1 MFAFDREFGWPDKEK
16 GNCTGK
22 QSDLGMTLEDQHTD
36 LKSLR
41 TITGKT
47 ADWDALAKD
56 CVCFA
61 NGAGGRLLVG
71 IEDGEMLPPAAQVV
85 PPELLDRLR
94 KRIGELTV
102 NVQALPSLQR
112 AANGGEYIELTIDR
126 SPGVASTRDGR
137 YFLRVGDSC
146 QPVLGDDVLRLAN
159 ERPGRPWEAMDSGM
173 PRSAADPGKLAHFAE
188 NIRAS
193 DRVKDSV
200 KEKSADELLTHYGLA
215 QSATLTRLGV
225 LLLGTAA
232 DRRALGTAPLV
243 QAIKYDEHGQK
254 INKWVWDDCELSPI
268 ELVDAIWREVP
279 DFRES
284 YEVAEGLYRR
294 SVPAYDEKV
303 VRELLVNAL
312 VHRPYTQQ
320 GDIYL
325 NLHPERLEV
334 VNPGRLPLGVTPRNI
349 LHASRR
355 RNEGLARVF
364 HDLGLMER
372 EGSGFDLVYDRLL
385 SQGRPAPVPEEGADW
400 VKVTIQR
407 RIAKP
412 EVMRLI
418 TEADAR
424 FQLTQ
429 RERITLGV
437 LAQTEGMTA
446 RELGAALETEGA
458 EELAVWMGRLIQS
471 ALVQTSGKT
480 SGMRYFVAPECLR
493 GAQLDRKTTLGRIAP
508 HRLLALILEDLA
520 RYPDSS
526 SADINRRIGV
536 EISAKTVK
544 RALDDLVDTGRV
556 IHEGERRWRRYRL
569 SDRERKGHEAGEFS

>member
-1 MFAFDREFGWPDKEK
+1 
-16 GNCTGK
+16 
-22 QSDLGMTLEDQHTD
+22 MTLENQYTD

-41 TITGKT
+41 TVAGKT
-47 ADWDALAKD
+47 ADWDSLARD

-61 NGAGGRLLVG
+61 NGAGGRLLIG
-71 IEDGEMLPPAAQVV
+71 IEDGQVLPPAGQVV
-85 PPELLDRLR
+85 PPDVLDRLR

-112 AANGGEYIELTIDR
+112 AANGGEFIVLVIER
-126 SPGVASTRDGR
+126 SPSVASTSDGR
-137 YFLRVGDSC
+137 YFLRVSDTC
-146 QPVLGDDVLRLAN
+146 VPVLGDDVLRLAN
-159 ERPGRPWEAMDSGM
+159 ERPGRPWEVMDSGVS
-173 PRSAADPGKLAHFAE
+173 RGAADPAKLASFAQG
-188 NIRAS
+188 IRTSGRA
-193 DRVKDSV
+193 KESV
-200 KEKSADELLTHYGLA
+200 KEKSADELLTHYALA
-215 QSATLTRLGV
+215 QGRTLTRLGV
-225 LLLGTAA
+225 LLIGTTA

-243 QAIKYDEHGQK
+243 QAIKYDEQGKK
-254 INKWVWDDCELSPI
+254 INKWAWDDCELSPV
-268 ELVDAIWREVP
+268 ELVDAVWREVP

-325 NLHPERLEV
+325 NLHPNRLEV

-355 RNEGLARVF
+355 RNEGMARVF

-372 EGSGFDLVYDRLL
+372 EGSGFDLIYDRLL

-412 EVMRLI
+412 EVMRLL

-429 RERITLGV
+429 RERITLGI

-446 RELGAALETEGA
+446 RALGAMLETHGA
-458 EELAVWMGRLIQS
+458 EELAGWLGRLQTL
-471 ALVQTSGKT
+471 ALVQSTGRT
-480 SGMRYFVAPECLR
+480 QGTRYFVDPALLL
-493 GAQLDRKTTLGRIAP
+493 GADLKIPTTLLRIEP
-508 HRLLALILEDLA
+508 HRLLELIREDLR
-520 RYPDSS
+520 RYPLSKIG
-526 SADINRRIGV
+526 DISGRIGPEV
-536 EISAKTVK
+536 NRSQLK
-544 RALDDLVDTGRV
+544 RALAELVSLGV
-556 IHEGERRWRRYRL
+556 VVLAGERNAARYRL
-569 SDRERKGHEAGEFS
+569 ALER

>member
-1 MFAFDREFGWPDKEK
+1 
-16 GNCTGK
+16 
-22 QSDLGMTLEDQHTD
+22 MTLEDQHTD

-41 TITGKT
+41 TVIGKT
-47 ADWDALAKD
+47 ADWESLAKD
-56 CVCFA
+56 AVCFA
-61 NGAGGRLLVG
+61 NGAGGRLLIG
-71 IEDGEMLPPAAQVV
+71 IEDGQTLPPPEQTV
-85 PPELLDRLR
+85 PPEVLDRLR

-102 NVQALPSLQR
+102 NVQALPSLRR
-112 AANGGEYIELTIDR
+112 AANGGEFIELVIDR
-126 SPGVASTRDGR
+126 SSSVASTRDGR
-137 YFLRVGDSC
+137 YFLRVGDAC

-159 ERPGRPWEAMDSGM
+159 ERPGRPWEAMGSSVS
-173 PRSAADPGKLAHFAE
+173 RAAADPMKLGRFVEA
-188 NIRAS
+188 IRAS

-200 KEKSADELLTHYGLA
+200 KEKSADELLSHYALA
-215 QSATLTRLGV
+215 QGASLTRLGV
-225 LLLGTAA
+225 LLLGTMA

-254 INKWVWDDCELSPI
+254 INKWVWDDSVLSPV

-294 SVPAYDEKV
+294 SVPAYDETV

-325 NLHPERLEV
+325 NLHPERLEL
-334 VNPGRLPLGVTPRNI
+334 VNPGRLPLGVTPRNM

-372 EGSGFDLVYDRLL
+372 EGSGFDLIYDRLL
-385 SQGRPAPVPEEGADW
+385 SQGRPAPVTEEGVDW
-400 VKVTIQR
+400 VRVTIQR
-407 RIAKP
+407 RIVKP
-412 EVMRLI
+412 EVMRLLA
-418 TEADAR
+418 EADAR

-437 LAQTEGMTA
+437 LAQTDGMTA
-446 RELGAALETEGA
+446 RELGVVVQADEG
-458 EELAVWMGRLIQS
+458 EELGVWLGQLLRS
-471 ALVQTSGKT
+471 GLVLTTGKT
-480 SGMRYFVAPECLR
+480 SGMRYFVAPDWLR
-493 GAQLDRKTTLGRIAP
+493 GAQLDHKTTLSRIAP
-508 HRLLALILEDLA
+508 HRLRALILEDLA
-520 RYPDSS
+520 DYPGSS
-526 SADINRRIGV
+526 STDVNRRIGA

-544 RALDDLVDTGRV
+544 RALDDLAEAGQVTHD
-556 IHEGERRWRRYRL
+556 GERRWRRYSL
-569 SDRERKGHEAGEFS
+569 STQAHKGHDAVKLP

>member
-1 MFAFDREFGWPDKEK
+1 
-16 GNCTGK
+16 
-22 QSDLGMTLEDQHTD
+22 MTIEDQHTD

-41 TITGKT
+41 TVIGKT
-47 ADWDALAKD
+47 VDWDSLAKD

-61 NGAGGRLLVG
+61 NGAGGRLLIG
-71 IEDGEMLPPAAQVV
+71 IEDGETLPPVGQVV
-85 PPELLDRLR
+85 PTEVLTRLR

-102 NVQALPSLQR
+102 NVQALPTLQH
-112 AANGGEYIELTIDR
+112 AANGAEFIELVIER
-126 SPGVASTRDGR
+126 SPSVASTSDGR
-137 YFLRVGDSC
+137 YFLRVGDTC
-146 QPVLGDDVLRLAN
+146 QPVLGSDVLRLAN
-159 ERPGRPWEAMDSGM
+159 ERPGRPWEVMDSGA
-173 PRSAADPGKLAHFAE
+173 PREAADADKLAHF
-188 NIRAS
+188 IQGILGS
-193 DRVKDSV
+193 DRVKPSV

-215 QSATLTRLGV
+215 SDVKVSTLTRLGV
-225 LLLGTAA
+225 LLLGTTA

-243 QAIKYDEHGQK
+243 QAIKYDERGQK
-254 INKWVWDDCELSPI
+254 INKWLWDDCALSPV

-294 SVPAYDEKV
+294 NVPAFDEKV

-372 EGSGFDLVYDRLL
+372 EGSGFDLIYDRLL
-385 SQGRPAPVPEEGADW
+385 SQGRPAPVPEEGPDW

-407 RIAKP
+407 RIEKP
-412 EVMRLI
+412 EVMRLV

-429 RERITLGV
+429 RERITLGL
-437 LAQTEGMTA
+437 LAQTEGMSS
-446 RELGAALETEGA
+446 RELGAALETNSA
-458 EELAVWMGRLIQS
+458 TDLAMWLGQ
-471 ALVQTSGKT
+471 LVQHGLLLTTGKT
-480 SGMRYFVAPECLR
+480 SGMRYFVASNWLR
-493 GAQLDRKTTLGRIAP
+493 SAKLDRKTTLSRIPP
-508 HRLLALILEDLA
+508 HRLQALILEDLA
-520 RYPDSS
+520 RYPESS
-526 SADINRRIGV
+526 SADINRRIGK
-536 EISAKTVK
+536 EISPKTVK
-544 RALDDLVDTGRV
+544 RALDVLVDTWQV
-556 IHEGERRWRRYRL
+556 IHQGERRWRRYRL
-569 SDRERKGHEAGEFS
+569 SAHEPKGHATD

>member
-1 MFAFDREFGWPDKEK
+1 
-16 GNCTGK
+16 
-22 QSDLGMTLEDQHTD
+22 MTLEDHHTD
-36 LKSLR
+36 RKSLR

-61 NGAGGRLLVG
+61 NGAGGRLLIG
-71 IEDGEMLPPAAQVV
+71 IEDGDPLPPAGQTV

-94 KRIGELTV
+94 KRIGGLTV

-112 AANGGEYIELTIDR
+112 ADNGGEFIELAIDR
-126 SPGVASTRDGR
+126 SPGVASARDGR
-137 YFLRVGDSC
+137 YFLRVGDTC

-159 ERPGRPWEAMDSGM
+159 ERPGRPWEAMDSGV
-173 PRSAADPGKLAHFAE
+173 PRGTTDADKLARFVQG
-188 NIRAS
+188 IQAS
-193 DRVKDSV
+193 DRVKESV
-200 KEKSADELLTHYGLA
+200 KEKGPDELLTHYGLA
-215 QSATLTRLGV
+215 QGRSLTRLGV
-225 LLLGTAA
+225 LLLGTTA

-243 QAIKYDEHGQK
+243 QAIKYDEQGQK
-254 INKWVWDDCELSPI
+254 INKWVWDDCALSPV

-334 VNPGRLPLGVTPRNI
+334 VNPGRLPLGVTPRNM

-372 EGSGFDLVYDRLL
+372 EGSGFDLIYDRLL

-407 RIAKP
+407 RIVKP
-412 EVMRLI
+412 EVMRLL
-418 TEADAR
+418 TEADER

-446 RELGAALETEGA
+446 RELGAVLETDGGD
-458 EELAVWMGRLIQS
+458 ELAGWLGRLQAL
-471 ALVQTSGKT
+471 ALVQTSGRT
-480 SGMRYFVAPECLR
+480 QGTRYFVDPTLLR
-493 GAQLDRKTTLGRIAP
+493 GADLKIPTTLLRIEP
-508 HRLLALILEDLA
+508 HRLMELVREDLR
-520 RYPDSS
+520 RYPRSKIGEIGS
-526 SADINRRIGV
+526 RIGP
-536 EISAKTVK
+536 ELNRSQLK
-544 RALDDLVDTGRV
+544 RALAELVGLSV
-556 IHEGERRWRRYRL
+556 VVMEGERNGARYRL
-569 SDRERKGHEAGEFS
+569 AGEK

>member
-1 MFAFDREFGWPDKEK
+1 
-16 GNCTGK
+16 
-22 QSDLGMTLEDQHTD
+22 MTLEDQHTD
-36 LKSLR
+36 RKSLR
-41 TITGKT
+41 TVTGKT

-61 NGAGGRLLVG
+61 NGTGGRLLIG
-71 IEDGEMLPPAAQVV
+71 IEDGEALPPVGQTVL
-85 PPELLDRLR
+85 PELLDRLR

-112 AANGGEYIELTIDR
+112 AANGGEFIELVIDR
-126 SPGVASTRDGR
+126 APSVASTRDGR
-137 YFLRVGDSC
+137 YFLRVGDTC

-159 ERPGRPWEAMDSGM
+159 ERPGRPWEAMDSGV
-173 PRSAADPGKLAHFAE
+173 PRDAADADKLARFVQG
-188 NIRAS
+188 ICAS

-200 KEKSADELLTHYGLA
+200 KEKGADELLTHYGLA
-215 QSATLTRLGV
+215 QAHTLTRLGV
-225 LLLGTAA
+225 LLLGSTA

-254 INKWVWDDCELSPI
+254 INKWVWDDCALSPV

-334 VNPGRLPLGVTPRNI
+334 VNPGRLPLGVTPRNM

-372 EGSGFDLVYDRLL
+372 EGSGFDLIYDRLL
-385 SQGRPAPVPEEGADW
+385 SQGRPAPVPEEGVDW

-407 RIAKP
+407 RIVKP
-412 EVMRLI
+412 EVMRLV

-446 RELGAALETEGA
+446 RELGAVLEADGGD
-458 EELAVWMGRLIQS
+458 ELSVWLGRLQTL
-471 ALVQTSGKT
+471 ALVQTTGRT
-480 SGMRYFVAPECLR
+480 QGTRYFVDPTLLR
-493 GAQLDRKTTLGRIAP
+493 GAKLVLPTTLVRIEP
-508 HRLLALILEDLA
+508 HRLLELIREDLR
-520 RYPDSS
+520 RYPGSKIGE
-526 SADINRRIGV
+526 INGRIGPEV
-536 EISAKTVK
+536 NRSQLK
-544 RALDDLVDTGRV
+544 RALAELVSLAV
-556 IHEGERRWRRYRL
+556 VVMAGERNGARYQL
-569 SDRERKGHEAGEFS
+569 AQPE

>member
-1 MFAFDREFGWPDKEK
+1 
-16 GNCTGK
+16 
-22 QSDLGMTLEDQHTD
+22 MTLEDQYTD

-41 TITGKT
+41 TVTGKT
-47 ADWDALAKD
+47 ADWESLAKD

-61 NGAGGRLLVG
+61 NGAGGRLLIG
-71 IEDGEMLPPAAQVV
+71 IEDGETLPAPGQMVPAEV
-85 PPELLDRLR
+85 LDRLR
-94 KRIGELTV
+94 KRMGELTV
-102 NVQALPSLQR
+102 NVQALPSLQL
-112 AANGGEYIELTIDR
+112 AANGAEFIEVVIER
-126 SPGVASTRDGR
+126 ASSVASTRDGR

-159 ERPGRPWEAMDSGM
+159 ERPGRPWEAMDSGVL
-173 PRSAADPGKLAHFAE
+173 RAAIDADKLGQFVQG
-188 NIRAS
+188 IRAS

-215 QSATLTRLGV
+215 QARTLTRLGI
-225 LLLGTAA
+225 LLLGTTA

-243 QAIKYDEHGQK
+243 QAIKYDEQGQK
-254 INKWVWDDCELSPI
+254 INKWVWDDCALSPI

-303 VRELLVNAL
+303 VRELLVNSL

-325 NLHPERLEV
+325 NLHPGRLEV

-372 EGSGFDLVYDRLL
+372 EGSGFDLIYDRLL
-385 SQGRPAPVPEEGADW
+385 SQGRPAPLPEEGIDCF
-400 VKVTIQR
+400 KVTIQR
-407 RIAKP
+407 RIVKP
-412 EVMRLI
+412 EVMRLL
-418 TEADAR
+418 TQADAR

-429 RERITLGV
+429 RERIALGT
-437 LAQTEGMTA
+437 LAQAEGMTA
-446 RELGAALETEGA
+446 RELCTALETRGA
-458 EELAVWMGRLIQS
+458 DELTMWLGRLVQNG
-471 ALVQTSGKT
+471 LVLTTGKT
-480 SGMRYFVAPECLR
+480 SGMRYFVTSDWLR
-493 GAQLDRKTTLGRIAP
+493 GAQLDRKTTLSRITP
-508 HRLLALILEDLA
+508 YRLQALILEDLA
-520 RYPDSS
+520 RYPNSS
-526 SADINRRIGV
+526 SADINRRIGA

-544 RALDDLVDTGRV
+544 RALDTLVDAGQVT
-556 IHEGERRWRRYRL
+556 HAGERRWRRYHL
-569 SDRERKGHEAGEFS
+569 SSQASKGQTPVEIS

>member
-1 MFAFDREFGWPDKEK
+1 
-16 GNCTGK
+16 
-22 QSDLGMTLEDQHTD
+22 MTLEDQHTD

-41 TITGKT
+41 TVTGRT

-61 NGAGGRLLVG
+61 NGAGGRLLIG
-71 IEDGEMLPPAAQVV
+71 IEDGEASPPTGQTA

-102 NVQALPSLQR
+102 NVQALPALRR
-112 AANGGEYIELTIDR
+112 AANGGEYIELLIDR
-126 SPGVASTRDGR
+126 SPNVASTRDGR
-137 YFLRVGDSC
+137 YFLRVGDTC
-146 QPVLGDDVLRLAN
+146 QPVVGDDVLRLAN
-159 ERPGRPWEAMDSGM
+159 ERPGRPWEAMDSGV
-173 PRSAADPGKLAHFAE
+173 PRTAADPQKLAAFVHGV
-188 NIRAS
+188 RAS

-200 KEKSADELLTHYGLA
+200 KEKGDQELLTHYGLA
-215 QSATLTRLGV
+215 GEALKNGTLTRLGV
-225 LLLGTAA
+225 LLVGTTA
-232 DRRALGTAPLV
+232 DRRGLGTAPLV
-243 QAIKYDEHGQK
+243 QAIKYDEQGQK
-254 INKWVWDDCELSPI
+254 VNKWVWDDCALSPI
-268 ELVDAIWREVP
+268 ELVDAIWRELP

-355 RNEGLARVF
+355 RNDALARVF

-372 EGSGFDLVYDRLL
+372 EGSGFDLIYDRLL
-385 SQGRPAPVPEEGADW
+385 S
-400 VKVTIQR
+400 
-407 RIAKP
+407 
-412 EVMRLI
+412 
-418 TEADAR
+418 EADAR

-437 LAQTEGMTA
+437 LAQSEGMTA
-446 RELGAALETEGA
+446 RELGARLETEGA
-458 EELAVWMGRLIQS
+458 EELGVWLGRLP
-471 ALVQTSGKT
+471 ALNLVQTTGRT
-480 SGMRYFVAPECLR
+480 RGTRYFVDPELLR
-493 GAQLDRKTTLGRIAP
+493 GVDLQMPTTLRRIEP
-508 HRLLALILEDLA
+508 HRLSELIREDLR
-520 RYPDSS
+520 RYAGSKIGEIS
-526 SADINRRIGV
+526 RRIGPEV
-536 EISAKTVK
+536 GRSQLK
-544 RALDDLVDTGRV
+544 RALAELVTRAVVVMDGKLS
-556 IHEGERRWRRYRL
+556 GARYRL
-569 SDRERKGHEAGEFS
+569 AEPG

>member
-1 MFAFDREFGWPDKEK
+1 
-16 GNCTGK
+16 
-22 QSDLGMTLEDQHTD
+22 MTLEDQHTD

-41 TITGKT
+41 TVTGRT

-61 NGAGGRLLVG
+61 NGAGGRLLIG
-71 IEDGEMLPPAAQVV
+71 IEDGEASPPAGQTV

-102 NVQALPSLQR
+102 NVQALPALRR
-112 AANGGEYIELTIDR
+112 AANGGEFIELLIDR
-126 SPGVASTRDGR
+126 SPNVASTRDGR
-137 YFLRVGDSC
+137 YFLRVGDTC
-146 QPVLGDDVLRLAN
+146 QPVVGDDVLRLAN
-159 ERPGRPWEAMDSGM
+159 ERPGRPWEAMDSGV
-173 PRSAADPGKLAHFAE
+173 PRSAADPHKLAAFVQG
-188 NIRAS
+188 IRAS

-200 KEKSADELLTHYGLA
+200 KEKGEQELLTHYGLA
-215 QSATLTRLGV
+215 GEALKSGTLTRLGV
-225 LLLGTAA
+225 LLVGSTA

-243 QAIKYDEHGQK
+243 QTIKYDEQGQK
-254 INKWVWDDCELSPI
+254 INKWVWDDCALSPI
-268 ELVDAIWREVP
+268 ELVDAIWRELP

-325 NLHPERLEV
+325 NLHPDRLEV

-355 RNEGLARVF
+355 RNDALARVF

-372 EGSGFDLVYDRLL
+372 EGSGFDLIYDRLL

-407 RIAKP
+407 RIARP
-412 EVMRLI
+412 EVMRLLS
-418 TEADAR
+418 EADTR

-437 LAQTEGMTA
+437 LAQSEGMTA
-446 RELGAALETEGA
+446 RELGAWLETEGA
-458 EELAVWMGRLIQS
+458 EELGVWLGRLS
-471 ALVQTSGKT
+471 ALDLVQTTGRT
-480 SGMRYFVAPECLR
+480 RGTRYFVDPELLR
-493 GAQLDRKTTLGRIAP
+493 GVDLQMPTTLRRIEP
-508 HRLLALILEDLA
+508 HRLSELIREDLR
-520 RYPDSS
+520 RYPGSKIGEIS
-526 SADINRRIGV
+526 RRIGPEV
-536 EISAKTVK
+536 GRSQLK
-544 RALDDLVDTGRV
+544 RALAELVTRAVVVMDGKLS
-556 IHEGERRWRRYRL
+556 GARYRL
-569 SDRERKGHEAGEFS
+569 AEPG

>member
-1 MFAFDREFGWPDKEK
+1 
-16 GNCTGK
+16 
-22 QSDLGMTLEDQHTD
+22 MTREDQHTD

-61 NGAGGRLLVG
+61 NGAGGRLLIGV
-71 IEDGEMLPPAAQVV
+71 EDGETSPPASPVIA
-85 PPELLDRLR
+85 PELLDRLR
-94 KRIGELTV
+94 KRIGELSV

-112 AANGGEYIELTIDR
+112 AANGGEFIELVIER
-126 SPGVASTRDGR
+126 SPSVASTCDGR
-137 YFLRVGDSC
+137 YFLRVGDTC

-159 ERPGRPWEAMDSGM
+159 ERPGRPWEAMDGDV
-173 PRSAADPGKLAHFAE
+173 PRNLVDAEKLNHFVLA
-188 NIRAS
+188 IRGS

-200 KEKSADELLTHYGLA
+200 KEKSADELLSHYGLA
-215 QSATLTRLGV
+215 HGATLTRLGV
-225 LLLGTAA
+225 LLLGSTVN
-232 DRRALGTAPLV
+232 RRALGTAPLV
-243 QAIKYDEHGQK
+243 QAIKYDEQGQK
-254 INKWVWDDCELSPI
+254 INKWVWDDCVLSPV
-268 ELVDAIWREVP
+268 ELVDAIWREIP

-325 NLHPERLEV
+325 MLHPERLEV

-372 EGSGFDLVYDRLL
+372 EGSGFDLIYDRLL
-385 SQGRPAPVPEEGADW
+385 SQGRPAPVPEEGADS

-407 RIAKP
+407 RIVKP
-412 EVMRLI
+412 EVMRLL
-418 TEADAR
+418 TEADER

-429 RERITLGV
+429 RERITLGI

-446 RELGAALETEGA
+446 RELGSVLETDGA
-458 EELAVWMGRLIQS
+458 DELAVWLGRLQAL
-471 ALVQTSGKT
+471 ALVQSSGRT
-480 SGMRYFVAPECLR
+480 QGTRYFVDPSLLR
-493 GAQLDRKTTLGRIAP
+493 GAELKVPTTLLRIEP
-508 HRLLALILEDLA
+508 HRLMELVREDLR
-520 RYPDSS
+520 RYPRSKIGE
-526 SADINRRIGV
+526 INARIGP
-536 EISAKTVK
+536 ELNRSQLK
-544 RALDDLVDTGRV
+544 RALAELVSLSV
-556 IHEGERRWRRYRL
+556 VLMEGKRNGAHYRL
-569 SDRERKGHEAGEFS
+569 ALEK

>member
-1 MFAFDREFGWPDKEK
+1 M
-16 GNCTGK
+16 
-22 QSDLGMTLEDQHTD
+22 
-36 LKSLR
+36 
-41 TITGKT
+41 
-47 ADWDALAKD
+47 
-56 CVCFA
+56 
-61 NGAGGRLLVG
+61 
-71 IEDGEMLPPAAQVV
+71 
-85 PPELLDRLR
+85 DRLR

-102 NVQALPSLQR
+102 NVQALPRLQC
-112 AANGGEYIELTIDR
+112 AANGGEFIELLIDR

-159 ERPGRPWEAMDSGM
+159 ERPGWPWEAMDSAV
-173 PRSAADPGKLAHFAE
+173 PRPAVDADKLARFVAG
-188 NIRAS
+188 IRDS

-200 KEKSADELLTHYGLA
+200 KEKSDDELLTHYGLA
-215 QSATLTRLGV
+215 QGQTLTRLGV
-225 LLLGTAA
+225 LLLGTQA

-243 QAIKYDEHGQK
+243 QAIKYDEQGQK
-254 INKWVWDDCELSPI
+254 INKWVWDDCALSPV
-268 ELVDAIWREVP
+268 ELVDAVWRELP

-334 VNPGRLPLGVTPRNI
+334 VNPGRLPLGVTPRTM

-355 RNEGLARVF
+355 RNEGLARLF

-385 SQGRPAPVPEEGADW
+385 SQGRPAPFAEEGPDW

-412 EVMRLI
+412 EVMRLVS
-418 TEADAR
+418 EADAR

-437 LAQTEGMTA
+437 LAQSEGLTA
-446 RELGAALETEGA
+446 RELGAALAAEGLD
-458 EELAVWMGRLIQS
+458 ELAVWLGQLLRS
-471 ALVQTSGKT
+471 GLVQTQGKT
-480 SGMRYFVAPECLR
+480 SGMRYFVAPDWLR
-493 GAQLDRKTTLGRIAP
+493 VVQLDRKTTLSRIAP
-508 HRLLALILEDLA
+508 HRLQALILEDLA

-526 SADINRRIGV
+526 TADVNRRIGV

-544 RALDDLVDTGRV
+544 RSLDDLTAAGQVS
-556 IHEGERRWRRYRL
+556 HAGERRWRRYRL
-569 SDRERKGHEAGEFS
+569 QQQGIKDK

>member
-1 MFAFDREFGWPDKEK
+1 
-16 GNCTGK
+16 
-22 QSDLGMTLEDQHTD
+22 MTLEDQHTD
-36 LKSLR
+36 RKSLR

-47 ADWDALAKD
+47 ADWDSLAKD

-61 NGAGGRLLVG
+61 NGAGGRLLIG
-71 IEDGEMLPPAAQVV
+71 IEDGEALPPAGQTV

-112 AANGGEYIELTIDR
+112 AANGGEFIELAIDR

-137 YFLRVGDSC
+137 YFLRVSDPC

-159 ERPGRPWEAMDSGM
+159 ERPGRPWEAMDSSV
-173 PRSAADPGKLAHFAE
+173 PRGATDADKLAHFVQA
-188 NIRAS
+188 IRSS

-200 KEKSADELLTHYGLA
+200 KEKGADELLTHYGLA
-215 QSATLTRLGV
+215 VGEYADAPGRAAA
-225 LLLGTAA
+225 GTTA

-254 INKWVWDDCELSPI
+254 INKWVWDDCELSPV

-334 VNPGRLPLGVTPRNI
+334 VNPGRLPLGVTPRNM

-372 EGSGFDLVYDRLL
+372 EGSGFDLIYDRLL

-407 RIAKP
+407 RIVKP
-412 EVMRLI
+412 EVMRLM
-418 TEADAR
+418 TEADER

-429 RERITLGV
+429 RERITMGV
-437 LAQTEGMTA
+437 LAQSEEMTA
-446 RELGAALETEGA
+446 RELAVRLETEGA
-458 EELAVWMGRLIQS
+458 EELVPWLGRLVEFG
-471 ALVQTSGKT
+471 LVRRVGRTRGT
-480 SGMRYFVAPECLR
+480 RYFVTPDLLHDS
-493 GAQLDRKTTLGRIAP
+493 GINLPTTLRRIEP
-508 HRLLALILEDLA
+508 HRLLELVREDLR
-520 RYPDSS
+520 RYPRSKIS
-526 SADINRRIGV
+526 
-536 EISAKTVK
+536 EISDRVGAEVSRSQLK
-544 RALDDLVDTGRV
+544 RALAELVRLGVVVR
-556 IHEGERRWRRYRL
+556 EGTRSSARYRL
-569 SDRERKGHEAGEFS
+569 GTDS

>member
-1 MFAFDREFGWPDKEK
+1 M
-16 GNCTGK
+16 
-22 QSDLGMTLEDQHTD
+22 SLEDQHTD
-36 LKSLR
+36 RKSLR
-41 TITGKT
+41 TVTGKT
-47 ADWDALAKD
+47 AQWDELAKD
-56 CVCFA
+56 AVCFA
-61 NGAGGRLLVG
+61 NGAGGRLLIG
-71 IEDGEMLPPAAQVV
+71 IEDGHTWPPADQTV
-85 PPELLDRLR
+85 PPDLLDRLR

-102 NVQALPSLQR
+102 NVQALPTLQH
-112 AANGGEYIELTIDR
+112 APNGGEFIELLIER
-126 SPGVASTRDGR
+126 AGSVASTRDGR
-137 YFLRVGDSC
+137 YFLRVGDTC

-159 ERPGRPWEAMDSGM
+159 ERPGKPWEAMDSSVS
-173 PRSAADPGKLAHFAE
+173 RTAVDATKLTRFAE
-188 NIRAS
+188 GIRAS
-193 DRVKDSV
+193 DRVKESV
-200 KEKSADELLTHYGLA
+200 KEKTPDELLNHYALA
-215 QSATLTRLGV
+215 QGATLTRLGV
-225 LLLGTAA
+225 LLLGSTF

-243 QAIKYDEHGQK
+243 QAIKYDEQGQK
-254 INKWVWDDCELSPI
+254 INKWVWDDSELSPV
-268 ELVDAIWREVP
+268 ELVDAIWRELP

-355 RNEGLARVF
+355 RNEALARVF

-372 EGSGFDLVYDRLL
+372 EGSGFDLIYDRLL
-385 SQGRPAPVPEEGADW
+385 SQGRPAPVPEEGIDW

-412 EVMRLI
+412 EVMRLMA
-418 TEADAR
+418 EADAR

-446 RELGAALETEGA
+446 RELGAVLETDGP
-458 EELAVWMGRLIQS
+458 EELVVWLGRLQAFS
-471 ALVQTSGKT
+471 LVHTTGKT
-480 SGMRYFVAPECLR
+480 SGMRYFVAPDHLR
-493 GAQLDRKTTLGRIAP
+493 GVQLDHTTTLSRIEP
-508 HRLLALILEDLA
+508 HRLQALILEDLA
-520 RYPDSS
+520 RYPGSS
-526 SADINRRIGV
+526 TTDVNRRIGA

-544 RALDDLVDTGRV
+544 RALDDLAEAGQVSYA
-556 IHEGERRWRRYRL
+556 GERRWRRYSL
-569 SDRERKGHEAGEFS
+569 LLVPGHQGHGE

>member
-1 MFAFDREFGWPDKEK
+1 
-16 GNCTGK
+16 
-22 QSDLGMTLEDQHTD
+22 MTLEDQHTD
-36 LKSLR
+36 RKSLR
-41 TITGKT
+41 TVAGKT
-47 ADWDALAKD
+47 ADWEALVRD

-61 NGAGGRLLVG
+61 NGAGGRLLIG
-71 IEDGEMLPPAAQVV
+71 IEDGDDSPPAGQTV
-85 PPELLDRLR
+85 PPDLLDRLR

-102 NVQALPSLQR
+102 NVQALPSLRR
-112 AANGGEYIELTIDR
+112 AANGGEFIELAVDR
-126 SPGVASTRDGR
+126 SPSVASTRDGR
-137 YFLRVGDSC
+137 YFLRVADTC

-159 ERPGRPWEAMDSGM
+159 ERPGRPWEAMDSGV
-173 PRSAADPGKLAHFAE
+173 PRDAADGEKLGRFVQG
-188 NIRAS
+188 IRAS

-200 KEKSADELLTHYGLA
+200 KEKGDHELLAHYGLA
-215 QSATLTRLGV
+215 LGNTLTCLGV

-243 QAIKYDEHGQK
+243 QAIKYDEQGK
-254 INKWVWDDCELSPI
+254 KVNKWVWDDCALSPV
-268 ELVDAIWREVP
+268 ELVDAVWREVP

-284 YEVAEGLYRR
+284 YEVAEGLFRR

-334 VNPGRLPLGVTPRNI
+334 VNPGRLPLGVTPRNM

-372 EGSGFDLVYDRLL
+372 EGSGFDLIYDRLL

-407 RIAKP
+407 RIVKP
-412 EVMRLI
+412 EVMRLL
-418 TEADAR
+418 TQADER

-437 LAQTEGMTA
+437 LGQTEGMTA
-446 RELGAALETEGA
+446 RDLGAVLETDGA
-458 EELAVWMGRLIQS
+458 DELAGWLGRLQAL
-471 ALVQTSGKT
+471 ALVQAAGRTQGT
-480 SGMRYFVAPECLR
+480 RYFVDPVLLR
-493 GAQLDRKTTLGRIAP
+493 GAELKLPTTLLRIEP
-508 HRLLALILEDLA
+508 HRLRALILEDLA

-526 SADINRRIGV
+526 STDVNRRIGG

-544 RALDDLVDTGRV
+544 RALDDLVEAGQV
-556 IHEGERRWRRYRL
+556 SHEGERRWRRYRATG
-569 SDRERKGHEAGEFS
+569 EEHKGHRVGELP

>member
-1 MFAFDREFGWPDKEK
+1 
-16 GNCTGK
+16 
-22 QSDLGMTLEDQHTD
+22 MTLEDQHTD
-36 LKSLR
+36 CKSLR

-47 ADWDALAKD
+47 ADWEALAKD

-61 NGAGGRLLVG
+61 NGAGGRLLIG
-71 IEDGEMLPPAAQVV
+71 IEDGEALPPAGQMVV
-85 PPELLDRLR
+85 PELLDRLR

-112 AANGGEYIELTIDR
+112 AANGGEFIELVIDR
-126 SPGVASTRDGR
+126 SPNVASTRDGR
-137 YFLRVGDSC
+137 FFLRVGDTC
-146 QPVLGDDVLRLAN
+146 QPVVGDDVLRLAN
-159 ERPGRPWEAMDSGM
+159 ERPGRPWEAMESGVS
-173 PRSAADPGKLAHFAE
+173 RGAVDADKLAHFVQGIH
-188 NIRAS
+188 NS

-200 KEKSADELLTHYGLA
+200 KEKGADELLPHYGLA
-215 QSATLTRLGV
+215 QGNTLTRLGV
-225 LLLGTAA
+225 LLLGAAA

-243 QAIKYDEHGQK
+243 QAIKYDEQGQK
-254 INKWVWDDCELSPI
+254 INKWMWDDCALSPI

-334 VNPGRLPLGVTPRNI
+334 VNPGRLPLGVTPRNM

-372 EGSGFDLVYDRLL
+372 EGSGFDLIYDRLL
-385 SQGRPAPVPEEGADW
+385 SQGRPAPVPEEGSDW

-407 RIAKP
+407 RIVKP
-412 EVMRLI
+412 EVMRLL
-418 TEADAR
+418 TEADGR
-424 FQLTQ
+424 FQLSQ

-446 RELGAALETEGA
+446 RELGAVLETD
-458 EELAVWMGRLIQS
+458 ELAGWLGRLVQS
-471 ALVQTSGKT
+471 GLVHTSGKT
-480 SGMRYFVAPECLR
+480 SGMRYFVMPKWLR
-493 GAQLDRKTTLGRIAP
+493 GAQLDRKTTLSRITP
-508 HRLLALILEDLA
+508 HRLQALILEDLT
-520 RYPDSS
+520 RYPDSAS
-526 SADINRRIGV
+526 TDINRRIGA

-544 RALDDLVDTGRV
+544 RALDDLVDGGRV

-569 SDRERKGHEAGEFS
+569 SDQEHKGHEAGKFS